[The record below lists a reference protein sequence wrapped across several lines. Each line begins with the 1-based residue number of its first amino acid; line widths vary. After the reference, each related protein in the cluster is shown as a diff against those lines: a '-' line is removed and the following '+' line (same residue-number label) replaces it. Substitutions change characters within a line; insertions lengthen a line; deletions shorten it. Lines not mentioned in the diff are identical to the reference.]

1 MLESFAISHLKKSH
15 AVYNKISF
23 FLITVASCCSHA
35 LIALAKSTW
44 ILICWLFLSG
54 TLIMSF
60 LNNVNVHDPTG
71 GNCTSASTSRRPS
84 TLKLSCDSTVSSSTT
99 GSEWTTCTEILPS
112 PADPFGDQSANAT
125 NALISDNGPT
135 NKRTIIRKVGLKRN
149 NKVMPNSQ
157 VSATFLLFSIENRF
171 IHFAVQWL

>member
-1 MLESFAISHLKKSH
+1 
-15 AVYNKISF
+15 
-23 FLITVASCCSHA
+23 
-35 LIALAKSTW
+35 
-44 ILICWLFLSG
+44 
-54 TLIMSF
+54 MSF
-60 LNNVNVHDPTG
+60 INNANVHDPTG

-125 NALISDNGPT
+125 NALISDNEPA

-149 NKVMPNSQ
+149 NNKVMPNSQ
-157 VSATFLLFSIENRF
+157 VSATVFYYFYLQLKTAPYILLISNRK
-171 IHFAVQWL
+171 VKLNSSV